1 MLRSEH
7 EYKDAISAIDRLERD
22 TIPAARAQWAREGMS
37 PENIDELVMDLELR
51 LADLKDQVSDYERF
65 RKGDLSM
72 FRHVEQLGELLI
84 AARIAKGWTQRELAQ
99 QLGVHETQVSRD
111 ERTTYHAITPERLHR
126 LCEVLGIELHMN
138 AHLAAA

>member
-7 EYKDAISAIDRLERD
+7 EYRDAVAGITSLETE
-22 TIPAARAQWAREGMS
+22 TIPTTRAQLAAEGMT
-37 PENIDELVMDLELR
+37 PDNVDELVMDLELR
-51 LADLKDQVSDYERF
+51 LSDLKDQVADFERF
-65 RKGDLSM
+65 RAGDLSM

-99 QLGVHETQVSRD
+99 RLGVHETQVSRD
-111 ERTTYHAITPERLHR
+111 ERNTYHAITSERLHR
-126 LCEVLGIELHMN
+126 LCEVLGLHLQMD